1 MTILPMIDEDSIEDA
16 VYSLW
21 QLAMAM
27 ASIKHLYRTGHIM
40 DKIEIDD
47 LVTDVDTEE
56 VSINDGLE
64 NLEESDTE
72 ESIFITELIQHDN
85 DTQTNSDHPMTAFK
99 TSEEV
104 STALSKACNELSY
117 DTQRQ
122 CISPTLDPSDQQ
134 YNVVAGFNITESSD
148 IFEKMGGQ
156 HEIIS
161 NAPDSETKVEIGEH
175 LETANEDEK
184 WFSSMVS
191 HLVPVPDIP
200 IEYSDIPSS
209 MVSHMIVKDQEWLT
223 EESTDISMQTHQ
235 VFGIEHKEMQNHENL
250 RTIDEFIIYKEVE
263 NERREEINPHDGHIA
278 LHSMSGINNDE
289 KDNFE
294 GHRSNFNVT
303 ISPHQ
308 VSSNT
313 NNDNIGT
320 PSFHDIDITDDKI
333 VNSMRSKDIVEK
345 DPNRDTSIG
354 MLTKSISK
362 SQSASSVSEGEYEN
376 NQDDKSE
383 PSKIQLDIINTTSS
397 ETNGSFMKS
406 YEGNKNDRFYKDN
419 LKYKH
424 EGEMNKNAKHETES
438 LQMISEDNIDISEAQ
453 IMTNVKGVEFK
464 SCIVLHQ
471 HFEDTGVNTTEA
483 MKDCKNYKNKAKS
496 QPIVKVEKHDEANM
510 IDKDTKEKEL
520 IQNTKDHKI
529 EILAENKFS
538 KKKERTAKKSA
549 KTTFNVES
557 KKVSYKIRFKV
568 KLGEDSS
575 KPSTLKYLFELLGG
589 DSLSQK

>member
-1 MTILPMIDEDSIEDA
+1 MIDEDSIEDA

-72 ESIFITELIQHDN
+72 ESIFITELLQHDN
-85 DTQTNSDHPMTAFK
+85 DTQTNSDYAMTDFK
-99 TSEEV
+99 TSEDV
-104 STALSKACNELSY
+104 STALSKACNELSD

-122 CISPTLDPSDQQ
+122 FISSTLDLSGQQ
-134 YNVVAGFNITESSD
+134 SNVVAGFNRTESPD
-148 IFEKMGGQ
+148 IFEEMGGQ

-161 NAPDSETKVEIGEH
+161 NAPDSEIKVEIEEH
-175 LETANEDEK
+175 LESANEDEK
-184 WFSSMVS
+184 WFSSMVA

-223 EESTDISMQTHQ
+223 EESTDISMQTHH
-235 VFGIEHKEMQNHENL
+235 VFGIEHKEVENNENL
-250 RTIDEFIIYKEVE
+250 RTTNEFIMSKEVE
-263 NERREEINPHDGHIA
+263 NERTEEINPHDGHIA
-278 LHSMSGINNDE
+278 LHSMPGINNDE

-294 GHRSNFNVT
+294 GDRSNFNVT

-313 NNDNIGT
+313 NNDKIGT
-320 PSFHDIDITDDKI
+320 SCYHDIDMTDDKR
-333 VNSMRSKDIVEK
+333 VNSMRSKDVIEK
-345 DPNRDTSIG
+345 DSNRDTSTG

-362 SQSASSVSEGEYEN
+362 SKSASSESEVEYEN

-383 PSKIQLDIINTTSS
+383 PSEIQLDIINATSS
-397 ETNGSFMKS
+397 ETSGSFMNS
-406 YEGNKNDRFYKDN
+406 YEGDKNDWFYKDIQ
-419 LKYKH
+419 KDKH
-424 EGEMNKNAKHETES
+424 EGEINKNVKHETKS
-438 LQMISEDNIDISEAQ
+438 LQMKSEDNIDITEAQ

-471 HFEDTGVNTTEA
+471 HFEDTGLNTTEA
-483 MKDCKNYKNKAKS
+483 IKDCKKYKNKAKS
-496 QPIVKVEKHDEANM
+496 QPIDNVKVEKYEGRNM
-510 IDKDTKEKEL
+510 IDKDAEEKEL
-520 IQNTKDHKI
+520 ITNTKDHKT
-529 EILAENKFS
+529 EILAENKLS
-538 KKKERTAKKSA
+538 KKKERTVKKSA

-575 KPSTLKYLFELLGG
+575 KPSTLKYLFNLLGG